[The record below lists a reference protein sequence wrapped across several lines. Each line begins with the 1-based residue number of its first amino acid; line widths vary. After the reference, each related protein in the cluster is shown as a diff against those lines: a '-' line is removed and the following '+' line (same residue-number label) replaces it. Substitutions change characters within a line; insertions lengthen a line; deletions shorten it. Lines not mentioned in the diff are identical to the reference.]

1 MSEQRKLRVVLSPQ
15 RRKGAKEN
23 LDSSF
28 APLRLCGRKSD
39 RQKCGPYLSVLLIIC
54 LLTVSACRQ
63 NAERGRVPT
72 EVQEVVAKVGENIS
86 QERYDQIY
94 NESSELWKK
103 DVTLEQSNEV
113 FKTLSAKLGKPET
126 RSLHSATEQ
135 QNSGGALKG
144 HVFILSY
151 ETRFERGEGMET
163 FTLIEEN
170 GRWLLA
176 RYFVNS
182 TALK

>member
-1 MSEQRKLRVVLSPQ
+1 MKHEHKEQ
-15 RRKGAKEN
+15 
-23 LDSSF
+23 
-28 APLRLCGRKSD
+28 
-39 RQKCGPYLSVLLIIC
+39 VLLI
-54 LLTVSACRQ
+54 LLLMVFVQVSACRE
-63 NAERGRVPT
+63 AERARVPS
-72 EVQEVVAKVGENIS
+72 EVNEVITNIGEQIA
-86 QERYDQIY
+86 QERYEQIY

-113 FKTLSAKLGKPET
+113 FKTLRTKLGRVET
-126 RSLHSATEQ
+126 RSLNSAIQ
-135 QNSGGALKG
+135 QENSGGALKG

-151 ETRFERGEGMET
+151 ETHFERGDGMET

>member
-1 MSEQRKLRVVLSPQ
+1 MSKI
-15 RRKGAKEN
+15 
-23 LDSSF
+23 
-28 APLRLCGRKSD
+28 
-39 RQKCGPYLSVLLIIC
+39 VLLV
-54 LLTVSACRQ
+54 LLFVPVLTVAACRQ
-63 NAERGRVPT
+63 AERTRVPS
-72 EVQEVVAKVGENIS
+72 EVNEVIVNIGEQIA
-86 QERYDQIY
+86 QERYEQIY
-94 NESSELWKK
+94 TESSELWKK

-113 FKTLSAKLGKPET
+113 FKTLRTKLGRVET
-126 RSLHSATEQ
+126 RALNSAMEQ
-135 QNSGGALKG
+135 ENSGGPLKG

-151 ETRFERGEGMET
+151 ETRFERGDGMET